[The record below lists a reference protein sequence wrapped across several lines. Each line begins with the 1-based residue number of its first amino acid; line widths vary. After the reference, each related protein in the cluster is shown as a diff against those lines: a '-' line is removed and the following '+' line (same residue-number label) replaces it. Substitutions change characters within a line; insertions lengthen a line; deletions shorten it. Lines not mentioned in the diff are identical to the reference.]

1 MKETETL
8 SGKFLI
14 YDQLHQQSCQKITPL
29 MCPLPMLY
37 KPVTTL
43 EIEEQINTFHSLN
56 NSHSHH
62 FQSISQ

>member
-14 YDQLHQQSCQKITPL
+14 NDQLNQQSCQKITL
-29 MCPLPMLY
+29 FMCPLPMLY

-43 EIEEQINTFHSLN
+43 EIEEQINTFPSLHN
-56 NSHSHH
+56 SHH